1 MARILLYIGGARS
14 GKSRL
19 AEAATLALGQPATY
33 IATAEAWD
41 AEMAERI
48 AHHQANRGPEWQTLA
63 APRDLLAAL
72 AASEGQPRLVDCLT
86 LWLTNLM
93 LADQDWRAAA
103 EDFLALTRAQTSPVV
118 FVSNEVGMGIVPE
131 NALARQFRDAQ
142 GWLNQTVAAAADEVH
157 FTAAGLSLR
166 MK

>member
-19 AEAATLALGQPATY
+19 AEAHTLALGQPATY

-41 AEMAERI
+41 AEMTDRI
-48 AHHQANRGPEWQTLA
+48 AAHQARRGPEWHMIS
-63 APRDLLAAL
+63 APVDLHAAL
-72 AASEGQPRLVDCLT
+72 AGCDGSPRLIDCLT

-93 LADQDWRAAA
+93 LSDLDWQDATQSI
-103 EDFLALTRAQTSPVV
+103 LALVQAQSAPVV
-118 FVSNEVGMGIVPE
+118 CVSNEVGCGIVPD
-131 NALARQFRDAQ
+131 NALARRFRDAQ
-142 GWLNQTVAAAADEVH
+142 GWMNQTVAAAADEVH